1 VDADVARSGRTA
13 FDRNRTLWASW
24 VVDARRQGADGRQR
38 FYFSGDTAYR
48 AVPKGADEA
57 AVPTCP
63 AFLGASHRH
72 PLERCVLV
80 LALVLVCVCVYVH
93 ANAPVRVC
101 ICYCPPVCMLMPVCV
116 CVC

>member
-63 AFLGASHRH
+63 AFLGASQFVTHWNDVCLR
-72 PLERCVLV
+72 LCL
-80 LALVLVCVCVYVH
+80 CVC
-93 ANAPVRVC
+93 AC
-101 ICYCPPVCMLMPVCV
+101 
-116 CVC
+116 